1 MSIKL
6 LLEEEI
12 KNSIPTDECAILLSG
27 GVDSLSVAFAADNL
41 DKKIT
46 AYSFCLKDNLS
57 YDYKFAESTA
67 HHFGWSFKGIQID
80 MSDFEDKFLELVRLK
95 CVKKTHFECV
105 FPFLYVYPQIKEKY
119 VLSGWA
125 ADGYFGVSK
134 KANIH
139 YKHTK
144 EKFDKFRDDY
154 FQPKNQAGYLW
165 HRKVSDMYDK
175 IFVTPYLSQSIK
187 EYFYQFTWEELNK
200 PKQKHH
206 VREAFEQF
214 SLNVPKSHMNLQ
226 IGSGITKAFEKL
238 VLPNKDLNPYRKY
251 RIMDICRDWHEKIAP
266 LESNRLVKKYL
277 YGI

>member
-1 MSIKL
+1 MTIKL

-12 KNSIPTDECAILLSG
+12 KNSVPTEGCAILLSG

-41 DKKIT
+41 GKKIT

-67 HHFGWSFKGIQID
+67 HHFGWGFEGIQID

-144 EKFDKFRDDY
+144 EKFDEFRDDY
-154 FQPKNQAGYLW
+154 FQPKNQAGYIW
-165 HRKVSDMYDK
+165 HRKVSDMHDK
-175 IFVTPYLSQSIK
+175 IFVTPYLSQSVK

-214 SLNVPKSHMNLQ
+214 SLNVPKPHMNLQ

-238 VLPNKDLNPYRKY
+238 VLPNKDLNVYNKT
-251 RIMDICRDWHEKIAP
+251 RIMDVCRDWHQKVVP
-266 LESNRLVKKYL
+266 LENNRLVKKYL
-277 YGI
+277 YDI

>member
-12 KNSIPTDECAILLSG
+12 KNSVPTEECAILLSG

-41 DKKIT
+41 GKKIT
-46 AYSFCLKDNLS
+46 AYSFCLEDNLS

-67 HHFGWSFKGIQID
+67 HHFGWDFKGIQID
-80 MSDFEDKFLELVRLK
+80 MSDFEDKFLELVRLE

-144 EKFDKFRDDY
+144 EKFDEFRDDY
-154 FQPKNQAGYLW
+154 FKPKNQAGYLW
-165 HRKVSDMYDK
+165 HRKVSDMHNK
-175 IFVTPYLSQSIK
+175 IFVTPYLSQPVK

-214 SLNVPKSHMNLQ
+214 NLKVPKPHKNLQ
-226 IGSGITKAFEKL
+226 IASGITKAFEKL
-238 VLPNKDLNPYRKY
+238 VLPNKDLNVYNKT
-251 RIMDICRDWHEKIAP
+251 RIMDVCRDWHEKVVP
-266 LESNRLVKKYL
+266 LEPNRLVKKYL
-277 YGI
+277 YGV